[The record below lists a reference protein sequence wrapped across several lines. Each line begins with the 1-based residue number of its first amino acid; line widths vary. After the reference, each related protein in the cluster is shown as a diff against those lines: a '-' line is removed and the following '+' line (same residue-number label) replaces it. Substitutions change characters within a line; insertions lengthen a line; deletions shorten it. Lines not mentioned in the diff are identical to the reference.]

1 MADTHT
7 QWSAA
12 NESPT
17 ALDPA
22 ERLVHHLLH
31 NPSDLIDS
39 CRLMRRFR
47 ASVQEFQR
55 ALRQLEQR
63 QLLEENKAA

>member
-7 QWSAA
+7 QRSAA

-17 ALDPA
+17 ASDPA
-22 ERLVHHLLH
+22 ERLVQHLLR

-47 ASVQEFQR
+47 TSVQEFQC
-55 ALRQLEQR
+55 ALQQLEQR
-63 QLLEENKAA
+63 RLSEENNPA

>member
-1 MADTHT
+1 MADTDT
-7 QWSAA
+7 QRSAA

-17 ALDPA
+17 ALDPT
-22 ERLVHHLLH
+22 ERLVHHLLR

-39 CRLMRRFR
+39 CRLMRRFQ

-55 ALRQLEQR
+55 ALKHLEQR
-63 QLLEENKAA
+63 QLFEENNAA

>member
-7 QWSAA
+7 QRSTA
-12 NESPT
+12 NESDS

-22 ERLVHHLLH
+22 ERLVQHLLR

-55 ALRQLEQR
+55 ALQQLEQR
-63 QLLEENKAA
+63 QLSEENNPA

>member
-1 MADTHT
+1 MTDTRT

-17 ALDPA
+17 ALDPT
-22 ERLVHHLLH
+22 ERLVQHLLR

-39 CRLMRRFR
+39 CRLMRRFQ

-55 ALRQLEQR
+55 ALQQLEQR
-63 QLLEENKAA
+63 QLSEENKAA